1 MSTKNVPR
9 AFRGLALSKKNV
21 KKIKNTQKRCKNKTR
36 NLS

>member
-21 KKIKNTQKRCKNKTR
+21 KKIKKHTKT
-36 NLS
+36 LQE